1 MTDQPTPEG
10 TPGPEIPSAET
21 PSAPPMETIAT
32 PPPMPPPAPMMA
44 PPPVAPPPAVAWQ
57 APPPIVA
64 AKGSRTMLAV
74 ASGIL
79 LILLAIG
86 GGLIGLL
93 LAVFGSSVVAQMD
106 LSQFGDVGGLN
117 DPGAVVSGVLITF
130 GIVII
135 VYSLVYLIAGIGVL
149 RSRGWGRVLGI
160 IVGILSGLFWV
171 LGLTGNNAGGGL
183 FVIVLLAI
191 HVYIVVTLLFFWRSK
206 ATA

>member
-1 MTDQPTPEG
+1 M
-10 TPGPEIPSAET
+10 
-21 PSAPPMETIAT
+21 
-32 PPPMPPPAPMMA
+32 
-44 PPPVAPPPAVAWQ
+44 APPPAVAWQ
-57 APPPIVA
+57 APPPVVA
-64 AKGSRTMLAV
+64 ASGARTPLAF

-117 DPGAVVSGVLITF
+117 DPGALVSGVLITF

-149 RSRGWGRVLGI
+149 RSRGWGRVMGI
-160 IVGILSGLFWV
+160 VVGILSGLFW
-171 LGLTGNNAGGGL
+171 LASLSGGNNAGGGL

-191 HVYIVVTLLFFWRSK
+191 HVYIVATLLFFWRSK
-206 ATA
+206 AIA